1 MKANRMGTLL
11 AAIALLA
18 IVGCASKQ
26 EIYAQK
32 SRQAAIER
40 AKPIRT
46 EPGNR
51 PAWVDYPPR
60 EPLSFVGTSLRMS
73 PVALSRDD
81 AMENG
86 RLAFIRFIG
95 VEMVDKARSYAAL
108 HGIASEVLSPQIVS
122 QTLNERIAHSISQGL
137 IAKEFWTEVY
147 IDNTHRENFQVYCL
161 MQIDDKASIR
171 RILNNYGK
179 DQADEY
185 ARQAAAEQDAARR
198 MQLEKAREFF
208 GNDLSSTLGF

>member
-1 MKANRMGTLL
+1 MKTNKIGTML

-18 IVGCASKQ
+18 IVGCANKPAVL
-26 EIYAQK
+26 AQK

-40 AKPIRT
+40 SKPIRT
-46 EPGNR
+46 EPGKR

-86 RLAFIRFIG
+86 RRAFIDFLG
-95 VEMVDKARSYAAL
+95 VEMVNKARSYAATM
-108 HGIASEVLSPQIVS
+108 GIASEILSPQIAAQS
-122 QTLNERIAHSISQGL
+122 LNERIAHSISQGL
-137 IAKEFWTEVY
+137 IPKEFWTEVY
-147 IDNTHRENFQVYCL
+147 IDNAYRENFQVYCL
-161 MQIDDKASIR
+161 MQIDDKASIA

-179 DQADEY
+179 DQAEEY

-198 MQLEKAREFF
+198 VQLEKARDFF